1 MKLRLKPNS
10 VRLRLN
16 QTEVTKFVNVGELAE
31 RIEFPGPVPIVL
43 LYGLRVSSDLLSG
56 TARFENGELTV
67 TIPENHAKA
76 WASRAEEIGLY
87 YEPECDGGKPLRVMI
102 EKDFQC
108 IDGPPDEIDPAGYP
122 NPLAMI
128 GCKSNAE

>member
-1 MKLRLKPNS
+1 MKPNAALGFYQKSCRISKPQRDAVYAFRAMRLHMKLRLKPNS

-56 TARFENGELTV
+56 TAQFENGELTV
-67 TIPENHAKA
+67 TIP
-76 WASRAEEIGLY
+76 
-87 YEPECDGGKPLRVMI
+87 
-102 EKDFQC
+102 
-108 IDGPPDEIDPAGYP
+108 
-122 NPLAMI
+122 
-128 GCKSNAE
+128 